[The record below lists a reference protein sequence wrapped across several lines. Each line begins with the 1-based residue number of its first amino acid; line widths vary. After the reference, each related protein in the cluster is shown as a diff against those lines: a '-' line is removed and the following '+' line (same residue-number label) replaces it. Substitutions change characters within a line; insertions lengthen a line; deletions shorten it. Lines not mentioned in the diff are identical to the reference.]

1 MSGQEDRLKA
11 VEPETANCGQQQ
23 RHDTLTKSERVCSRN
38 TVEQLFGGGQSR
50 AMSAFP
56 IRMVYMMTD
65 RQEGE
70 PAAQMLVSVPK
81 RCFKRAVKRN
91 RVKRQVREA
100 YRHLKHGVIEAMTA
114 RQHDKKVVMAFI
126 CIDSNLH
133 PTDRIARKMQNLISR
148 LEERINGKEQAHER
162 SEQGN
167 GLLKDF
173 LKGCNPCREGCK
185 GAVRPCHEGAGVAS
199 GAAHLVLST
208 FHNALHPTLM
218 PFHTHLLRIWPA
230 GSPEA
235 RPHKRIA
242 ADPLAHLAL

>member
-1 MSGQEDRLKA
+1 MCFIGKEADNDITMSGQEDRLKA
-11 VEPETANCGQQQ
+11 VEPETANCEQQQ

-56 IRMVYMMTD
+56 IRMVYMITD

-114 RQHDKKVVMAFI
+114 RQNDKKVVMAFI
-126 CIDSNLH
+126 CIDNNLH
-133 PTDRIARKMQNLISR
+133 PTDRIARKMQNLLSR
-148 LEERINGKEQAHER
+148 LEERISGKEQAHER
-162 SEQGN
+162 SEQS
-167 GLLKDF
+167 K
-173 LKGCNPCREGCK
+173 
-185 GAVRPCHEGAGVAS
+185 HE
-199 GAAHLVLST
+199 
-208 FHNALHPTLM
+208 
-218 PFHTHLLRIWPA
+218 
-230 GSPEA
+230 
-235 RPHKRIA
+235 
-242 ADPLAHLAL
+242 

>member
-56 IRMVYMMTD
+56 IRMVYMITD

-114 RQHDKKVVMAFI
+114 RQEGGHGVH
-126 CIDSNLH
+126 LH
-133 PTDRIARKMQNLISR
+133 RQQSAPYGPHCTENAEPPLTSGGTHQRQGTGSR
-148 LEERINGKEQAHER
+148 
-162 SEQGN
+162 
-167 GLLKDF
+167 
-173 LKGCNPCREGCK
+173 
-185 GAVRPCHEGAGVAS
+185 
-199 GAAHLVLST
+199 T
-208 FHNALHPTLM
+208 F
-218 PFHTHLLRIWPA
+218 
-230 GSPEA
+230 
-235 RPHKRIA
+235 
-242 ADPLAHLAL
+242 

>member
-56 IRMVYMMTD
+56 IRMVYMIID

-100 YRHLKHGVIEAMTA
+100 YRHLKHGVIEAMNA
-114 RQHDKKVVMAFI
+114 RQNDKKVVMAFI
-126 CIDSNLH
+126 CIDNNLH
-133 PTDRIARKMQNLISR
+133 PTDRIARKMQNLLSR
-148 LEERINGKEQAHER
+148 LEERISGKEQAHER
-162 SEQGN
+162 SEQS
-167 GLLKDF
+167 K
-173 LKGCNPCREGCK
+173 
-185 GAVRPCHEGAGVAS
+185 HE
-199 GAAHLVLST
+199 
-208 FHNALHPTLM
+208 
-218 PFHTHLLRIWPA
+218 
-230 GSPEA
+230 
-235 RPHKRIA
+235 
-242 ADPLAHLAL
+242 

>member
-1 MSGQEDRLKA
+1 MTDKRDKLCQREISYVSYISFIDFISFISFIGFIGKEADNDITMSGQEDRLKA
-11 VEPETANCGQQQ
+11 VEPETANCEQQQ

-38 TVEQLFGGGQSR
+38 TVEQLFGGGKSR

-56 IRMVYMMTD
+56 IRMVYMITD

-126 CIDSNLH
+126 CIDNNLH
-133 PTDRIARKMQNLISR
+133 PTERIARKMQNLLSR
-148 LEERINGKEQAHER
+148 LEEHISGKEQAQER
-162 SEQGN
+162 SEQS
-167 GLLKDF
+167 K
-173 LKGCNPCREGCK
+173 
-185 GAVRPCHEGAGVAS
+185 HE
-199 GAAHLVLST
+199 
-208 FHNALHPTLM
+208 
-218 PFHTHLLRIWPA
+218 
-230 GSPEA
+230 
-235 RPHKRIA
+235 
-242 ADPLAHLAL
+242 

>member
-1 MSGQEDRLKA
+1 MISYVSYISFIYFISFIGFIGKEADNDITMSGQEDRLKA
-11 VEPETANCGQQQ
+11 VEPETANCEQQQ

-56 IRMVYMMTD
+56 IRMVYMITD

-114 RQHDKKVVMAFI
+114 RQNDKKVVMAFI
-126 CIDSNLH
+126 CIDNNLH
-133 PTDRIARKMQNLISR
+133 PTDRIARKMQNLLSR
-148 LEERINGKEQAHER
+148 LEERISGKEQAHER
-162 SEQGN
+162 SEQS
-167 GLLKDF
+167 K
-173 LKGCNPCREGCK
+173 
-185 GAVRPCHEGAGVAS
+185 HE
-199 GAAHLVLST
+199 
-208 FHNALHPTLM
+208 
-218 PFHTHLLRIWPA
+218 
-230 GSPEA
+230 
-235 RPHKRIA
+235 
-242 ADPLAHLAL
+242 